1 MSKWEEKNNKLQ
13 KLFIF
18 NDFREAL
25 KFVNKVG
32 ELAEKV
38 RHHPDIRLQNYK
50 EVFIMS
56 TTHDSGNVLTEKDYE
71 LTTAIDGLL

>member
-1 MSKWEEKNNKLQ
+1 MSKWEEKDNKLQ

-18 NDFREAL
+18 KNFIEAL

-38 RHHPDIRLQNYK
+38 QHHPDIRLQNYK
-50 EVFIMS
+50 EVFIVS
-56 TTHDSGNVLTEKDYE
+56 TTHDSGNLLTRKDYE
-71 LTTAIDGLL
+71 LTEAIDDL